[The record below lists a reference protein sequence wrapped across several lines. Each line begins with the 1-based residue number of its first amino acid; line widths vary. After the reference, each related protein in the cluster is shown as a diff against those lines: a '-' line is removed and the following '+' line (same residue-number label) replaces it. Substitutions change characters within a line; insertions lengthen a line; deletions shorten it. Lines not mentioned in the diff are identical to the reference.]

1 MLRCKQKSHESC
13 GRGAPMRADEP
24 LAAARRSA
32 SKRAPAG
39 VAPLFA
45 RIGATPRRDALKGC
59 AA

>member
-1 MLRCKQKSHESC
+1 
-13 GRGAPMRADEP
+13 MRADEP

-32 SKRAPAG
+32 PKRAPAG